1 MCDRKVRDLEF
12 IIVREGLVSEPDKY
26 ETDSDNESDEK
37 GDFEVVYGRTCMAR
51 SGRSVRD
58 RWCVW
63 ICENSALELVKPA
76 T

>member
-1 MCDRKVRDLEF
+1 MNQINTRLIQ
-12 IIVREGLVSEPDKY
+12 IIY
-26 ETDSDNESDEK
+26 ESDEK

-58 RWCVW
+58 RWYVW
-63 ICENSALELVKPA
+63 ICENSALELIKPA

>member
-1 MCDRKVRDLEF
+1 MNQINTRLIQ
-12 IIVREGLVSEPDKY
+12 IIY
-26 ETDSDNESDEK
+26 ESDEK

-63 ICENSALELVKPA
+63 ICENSALARADKTSYLVNVSENNGGHSGY
-76 T
+76 